1 MSDNDGSSSPN
12 NVFDSSTRSATP
24 PLTSVSTNTGCPL
37 KKAIVSEGGKDKKIR
52 IVNLENDDG
61 QLLYNKGQGGNNVDN
76 LC

>member
-1 MSDNDGSSSPN
+1 MSDTDGSQSPN
-12 NVFDSSTRSATP
+12 STNDNPRSATP
-24 PLTSVSTNTGCPL
+24 PLTSVTTNTGCPL

-52 IVNLENDDG
+52 IVNLEGDDG

>member
-1 MSDNDGSSSPN
+1 MSDTDGNQSPN
-12 NVFDSSTRSATP
+12 STNDNPRSATP
-24 PLTSVSTNTGCPL
+24 PLTSVTTNTGCPL

-52 IVNLENDDG
+52 IVNLEGDDG